1 MTCVSYSG
9 LLAVPCRV
17 SPLLTLLLSPAGLP
31 PFPFLG
37 YYCSS
42 TRAAEC
48 RLRPALSIFAREE
61 ISTEPFSPK
70 VNVVVGANGSGKS
83 NFFHAI
89 RFVLSDMFQNLR
101 SEDRGALLHEG
112 AGHSVV
118 SAFVEIVF
126 DNSDNRIPV
135 DKDEVRLRRTVA
147 SKKDEYYL
155 DGKHVSKT
163 EVMNLLESAGFS
175 RSNPYYVV
183 QQGKIASLTLMKD
196 SERLDLLK
204 EIGANK
210 RKQIDQVVHYL
221 EERLRELDEEK
232 EELKKYQQ
240 LDKQRRSLE
249 YTILDHE
256 LNDARNELA
265 SMDDNRRQIS
275 ERMSHA
281 DNEVVDVREKIKS
294 FDKEIKYSTKGI
306 NDTKAQKE
314 GVEKKRT
321 EALKGVAQIE
331 LDLRDIK
338 DRILNEKRAK
348 DEAARDLQSVRM
360 ESDKSKSELA
370 EIIKVH
376 QAKLKEEEEISKSIM
391 DREKRLSILYQKQ
404 GRATQFANKAARD
417 KWLQKEIDDL
427 ERVLLSNR
435 KQEGLLQ
442 EEIQKL
448 KDEINN
454 MNSYIESRK
463 GESSK
468 LESALAKRHND
479 YNDLR
484 KQRDELQEER
494 KSFWKEEADVNAEI
508 DRLRDDLV
516 KAQKSLDHATPGDI
530 RRGLNSVSRII
541 KDHGITGVFGPVLE
555 LVDCEEKFFTAV
567 EVTAGNSLFHVVVEN
582 DDISTKIIQVLTREK
597 GGRVTF
603 IPLNRV
609 KVPDVSCPQSP
620 DFVPLLKKLKYRA
633 DHRRA
638 FEQVFGRT
646 VICRDLET
654 ATKVARGNGLDC
666 ITLDGDQVARKG
678 GMTGGFYDSRRS
690 KLKFV
695 KIIRDNKTA
704 IEKKAAHLDNQQMD
718 AERDHAKSELEQYK
732 ADIAS
737 AMKQIASLEKALG
750 KKEKSLD
757 NIRNQIEQI
766 QSGIAMKNDEMGT
779 ELIDQL
785 TSEERDLLS
794 RLNPEITELK
804 EKFLLCKNS
813 RIEIETRKEELE
825 TNLSTNLMRRQKE
838 LEAII
843 SSADSKTLPLEAES
857 KEQELKSSKR
867 SLDEL
872 TAMLKANVDAINN
885 FTRKMEEL
893 KRQRDD
899 LKTLEANLEQT
910 VQDGAKDLEQLM
922 SSRSMHLA
930 KQDECMKK
938 IRDLGSLPADAFE
951 TYKRKNK
958 KQLQKMLY
966 DCNEQLQ
973 QFSHVNKK
981 ALDQYV
987 NFTEQREQLQRR
999 RAELD
1004 AGDQKIRELISVLD
1018 QRKDESIERT
1028 FKGVARHFREVF
1040 SELVQGGHG
1049 HLVMMRKKDGDAA
1062 DDDNDED
1069 GPREPD
1075 PEGRIEKYIGVKVS
1089 FTGKGET
1096 QSMKQLSGGQKTVVA
1111 LTLIFAIQ
1119 RCDPAPF
1126 YLFDEIDAALDPQ
1139 YRTAVGNM
1147 IRRLADMADT
1157 QFIATTFRPEI
1168 AKVADKIY
1176 GVTHKNRA
1184 DANEEIV
1191 EQDDAS
1197 HLLDV
1202 VIEGFKSY
1210 REEISTQPFSPKV
1223 NVVVGANGS
1232 GKSNFFHA
1240 IRFVLNDM
1248 FQNLHNEDRAVLLH
1262 EGDGPS
1268 VFSAFVEIVFDNSDY
1283 RIPVDKKEVRLCR
1296 TVAAKKDEYYLD
1308 GKRVSKTEVMNLLE
1322 SAGFSHSNPYYIVQ
1336 QGKIASLT
1344 LMKDSERL
1352 DLLKEIG
1359 ANKRKQIDQVVHYL
1373 EERLRELDEEK
1384 VKLKKYE
1391 QLDKQRRSLEYTILD
1406 HEPNDARK
1414 ELASM
1419 DDSRRKISERISHA
1433 DNEAVDVREKIKSI
1447 DKEIKFLAKRI
1458 NDTKAQNEG
1467 AEKER
1472 TEALNVVAQIELDLK
1487 DINDRIL
1494 NEKWAKDE
1502 AARDL
1507 QSVRMESEKSKS
1519 ELAVIS
1525 KVHQA
1530 KLKEEEEVSK
1540 SIMDC
1545 EKQLS
1550 ILYQKQDWADQF
1562 ANKATRDKWLRKEIG
1577 GRECLLLLNKK
1588 QEALLQEE
1596 IQKLKDETNN
1606 MNSYIE
1612 SHKSE
1617 SNKLESAL
1625 VKKHNDYNGL
1635 RKQRNELQE
1644 ERKSLWKEEADVT
1657 AEKHRLKEDLVKA
1670 QKKLDHAIPGD
1681 IRRVLNS
1688 AIRIIRDHGIKGV
1701 FGPLLELVNCED
1713 NLFHVVV
1720 ENDDT
1725 ATKILHILI
1734 QQGGGVVTFIAL
1746 NRVKVPDVRVP
1757 QSPDIVFVPLL
1768 NKLEYR
1774 ADHRLA
1780 FELVFGRTVICKDL
1794 ETATKVAR
1802 ANGLDCIT
1810 LDGDQVA
1817 RKGDMRGGFYD
1828 STCSKLKIVKIIRDN
1843 TMAIQIKEAHLKDVG
1858 SKLRDMTDLITK
1870 QQQMGSKRDR
1880 AKLELEQF
1888 NKNIASAMKLMGSLE
1903 RALGTKL
1910 TSEEQDLLSRLNP
1923 EITELKERLKQEELE
1938 TNLSINL
1945 MMHQKELE
1953 AIISSTDSKTLPL
1966 EAESKEQELES
1977 SKMNLDNLT
1986 AMLEDNMN
1994 IINNFTRKME
2004 ELKRKR
2010 DDLKTLQASLE

>member
-1 MTCVSYSG
+1 MEHGITGVVGPILELIDCDEKLFTAVKVTAGNSLFHVVVENDDISTKIIQVLTREKGGRVTFIPLNRVKVPDVSYPRSDDF
-9 LLAVPCRV
+9 V
-17 SPLLTLLLSPAGLP
+17 PLLERLECNKANHRRAFEQTKAWLMHSERRNRERTRPSAVRPASATPAWSATRKTFRWWEESSEAALFAAARTAWVRERRPTQAEPCFTASMAYSTWNSRPAGLHVVTSVVVEG
-31 PFPFLG
+31 FKS
-37 YYCSS
+37 Y
-42 TRAAEC
+42 
-48 RLRPALSIFAREE
+48 REE

-112 AGHSVV
+112 ADISVL

-135 DKDEVRLRRTVA
+135 EKKVVRLRRTVA

-155 DGKHVSKT
+155 DGKHIRECWIFSLKSI
-163 EVMNLLESAGFS
+163 LRCPAGKA
-175 RSNPYYVV
+175 V
-183 QQGKIASLTLMKD
+183 TLMKD
-196 SERLDLLK
+196 SERLELLK

-256 LNDARNELA
+256 LNEARNELA
-265 SMDDNRRQIS
+265 SMDDNRRKIS

-281 DNEVVDVREKIKS
+281 DNEVVDVREKVKT

-321 EALKGVAQIE
+321 EALKVVAQIE

-348 DEAARDLQSVRM
+348 DEAAKDLQSVRM
-360 ESDKSKSELA
+360 ESEKSKSELA
-370 EIIKVH
+370 EISKVH

-454 MNSYIESRK
+454 LNSYIESRK
-463 GESSK
+463 SESSK
-468 LESALAKRHND
+468 LESALAKKHND

-494 KSFWKEEADVNAEI
+494 KSFWKEEADVTAEI
-508 DRLRDDLV
+508 DRLKDDLV

-541 KDHGITGVFGPVLE
+541 RDHGITGVFGPVLE

-582 DDISTKIIQVLTREK
+582 DDISTRIIQVLTREK

-704 IEKKAAHLDNQQMD
+704 IEKKAAHLENKITDLVTKQQQMD
-718 AERDHAKSELEQYK
+718 AERDHAKSELEQFK
-732 ADIAS
+732 VDIAS
-737 AMKQIASLEKALG
+737 AMKQMASLDKALG

-893 KRQRDD
+893 KRHRDD
-899 LKTLEANLEQT
+899 LKALEANLEQT

-930 KQDECMKK
+930 KQEECMKK

-1004 AGDQKIRELISVLD
+1004 AG
-1018 QRKDESIERT
+1018 
-1028 FKGVARHFREVF
+1028 VARHFREVF

-1049 HLVMMRKKDGDAA
+1049 HLVMMRKKDGDAD

-1075 PEGRIEKYIGVKVS
+1075 PEGRIEKYIGVKVKVS

-1176 GVTHKNRA
+1176 GVTHKNR
-1184 DANEEIV
+1184 V
-1191 EQDDAS
+1191 
-1197 HLLDV
+1197 
-1202 VIEGFKSY
+1202 SY
-1210 REEISTQPFSPKV
+1210 I
-1223 NVVVGANGS
+1223 NVV
-1232 GKSNFFHA
+1232 
-1240 IRFVLNDM
+1240 
-1248 FQNLHNEDRAVLLH
+1248 
-1262 EGDGPS
+1262 
-1268 VFSAFVEIVFDNSDY
+1268 
-1283 RIPVDKKEVRLCR
+1283 
-1296 TVAAKKDEYYLD
+1296 
-1308 GKRVSKTEVMNLLE
+1308 
-1322 SAGFSHSNPYYIVQ
+1322 
-1336 QGKIASLT
+1336 
-1344 LMKDSERL
+1344 
-1352 DLLKEIG
+1352 
-1359 ANKRKQIDQVVHYL
+1359 
-1373 EERLRELDEEK
+1373 
-1384 VKLKKYE
+1384 
-1391 QLDKQRRSLEYTILD
+1391 
-1406 HEPNDARK
+1406 
-1414 ELASM
+1414 
-1419 DDSRRKISERISHA
+1419 
-1433 DNEAVDVREKIKSI
+1433 
-1447 DKEIKFLAKRI
+1447 
-1458 NDTKAQNEG
+1458 
-1467 AEKER
+1467 
-1472 TEALNVVAQIELDLK
+1472 
-1487 DINDRIL
+1487 
-1494 NEKWAKDE
+1494 
-1502 AARDL
+1502 
-1507 QSVRMESEKSKS
+1507 
-1519 ELAVIS
+1519 
-1525 KVHQA
+1525 
-1530 KLKEEEEVSK
+1530 
-1540 SIMDC
+1540 
-1545 EKQLS
+1545 
-1550 ILYQKQDWADQF
+1550 
-1562 ANKATRDKWLRKEIG
+1562 
-1577 GRECLLLLNKK
+1577 
-1588 QEALLQEE
+1588 
-1596 IQKLKDETNN
+1596 
-1606 MNSYIE
+1606 
-1612 SHKSE
+1612 
-1617 SNKLESAL
+1617 
-1625 VKKHNDYNGL
+1625 
-1635 RKQRNELQE
+1635 
-1644 ERKSLWKEEADVT
+1644 
-1657 AEKHRLKEDLVKA
+1657 
-1670 QKKLDHAIPGD
+1670 
-1681 IRRVLNS
+1681 
-1688 AIRIIRDHGIKGV
+1688 
-1701 FGPLLELVNCED
+1701 
-1713 NLFHVVV
+1713 
-1720 ENDDT
+1720 
-1725 ATKILHILI
+1725 
-1734 QQGGGVVTFIAL
+1734 
-1746 NRVKVPDVRVP
+1746 
-1757 QSPDIVFVPLL
+1757 
-1768 NKLEYR
+1768 
-1774 ADHRLA
+1774 
-1780 FELVFGRTVICKDL
+1780 
-1794 ETATKVAR
+1794 
-1802 ANGLDCIT
+1802 
-1810 LDGDQVA
+1810 
-1817 RKGDMRGGFYD
+1817 
-1828 STCSKLKIVKIIRDN
+1828 
-1843 TMAIQIKEAHLKDVG
+1843 
-1858 SKLRDMTDLITK
+1858 
-1870 QQQMGSKRDR
+1870 
-1880 AKLELEQF
+1880 
-1888 NKNIASAMKLMGSLE
+1888 
-1903 RALGTKL
+1903 
-1910 TSEEQDLLSRLNP
+1910 
-1923 EITELKERLKQEELE
+1923 
-1938 TNLSINL
+1938 
-1945 MMHQKELE
+1945 
-1953 AIISSTDSKTLPL
+1953 
-1966 EAESKEQELES
+1966 SKEQA
-1977 SKMNLDNLT
+1977 LDFIEHDQTHN
-1986 AMLEDNMN
+1986 
-1994 IINNFTRKME
+1994 
-2004 ELKRKR
+2004 
-2010 DDLKTLQASLE
+2010 AS